1 MYKGFYL
8 EVEEDR
14 EEDCIK
20 RFHYAVSTH
29 TGKWYPIHYSPYRNP
44 SDEEFARIVDEII
57 LLDFVKR
64 DSTKQAA

>member
-8 EVEEDR
+8 EVEIDR

-20 RFHYAVSTH
+20 RFHYAVSTRS
-29 TGKWYPIHYSPYRNP
+29 GKWYPIHHSPYSDP

-57 LLDFVKR
+57 LLDFVKT
-64 DSTKQAA
+64 DLTKQAA